1 MDKTDIALSM
11 LLLGD
16 SRLSHRELSEK
27 LGLSINAV
35 HNRIQELKAAGIIP
49 KFTAKIS
56 LFALD
61 AVIAT
66 IFGVSEDESLRD
78 VHAFICNYTGVR
90 GKMVS

>member
-35 HNRIQELKAAGIIP
+35 HKRIQELKAAGMIR
-49 KFTAKIS
+49 KFTAR
-56 LFALD
+56 AA
-61 AVIAT
+61 AV
-66 IFGVSEDESLRD
+66 ED
-78 VHAFICNYTGVR
+78 G
-90 GKMVS
+90 